1 MEMNEKIAQSIRNED
16 SESKD
21 KKEEKCKFIARAKRP
36 SGKGPWYSGGKLG
49 GIEDGDDLTG
59 HSFCA
64 LEDEGGNRSWYGFY
78 PKGAIIG
85 WDSVP
90 EEDRISGAL
99 DFFKYVAG
107 ILYHGDEDHE
117 YDDEK
122 FIQLRVVNMIRRKT
136 SLQNGLQTKP
146 NTASRL
152 IIAQHLLS
160 RMARLVMFLCQA
172 AVGLLRTRIL
182 LEKISQSRSSIIR
195 RYVFILTLS
204 LQVTNCFPS
213 EKGNTREQMKN
224 NTNATTSLIFKGSG
238 PGDEFGFNVQN

>member
-122 FIQLRVVNMIRRKT
+122 VYTIEGSQYDKAKNFASKWASDKTKYCLALNNCTTFVVKDGKAGDVSVPGGGWAFAN
-136 SLQNGLQTKP
+136 P
-146 NTASRL
+146 NS
-152 IIAQHLLS
+152 
-160 RMARLVMFLCQA
+160 F
-172 AVGLLRTRIL
+172 G
-182 LEKISQSRSSIIR
+182 
-195 RYVFILTLS
+195 
-204 LQVTNCFPS
+204 
-213 EKGNTREQMKN
+213 KN
-224 NTNATTSLIFKGSG
+224 LAKSK
-238 PGDEFGFNVQN
+238 